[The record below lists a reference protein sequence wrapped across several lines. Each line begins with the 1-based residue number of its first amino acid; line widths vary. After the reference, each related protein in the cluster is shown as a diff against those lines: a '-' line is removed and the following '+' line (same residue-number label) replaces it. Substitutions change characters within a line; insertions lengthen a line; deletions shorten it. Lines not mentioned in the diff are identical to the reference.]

1 MNLDQVMLVRKT
13 DQQKTDIFTMKQLML
28 LALLSIAG
36 ALHAQSL
43 VTGTVT
49 SNASG
54 LPLEGVT
61 ISVNQTGAIT
71 GKNGHYSIH
80 LPKKGTYT
88 LTASFIGFKTFTT
101 TVNARNNTQLEDI
114 SLEETSLFVKPV
126 EISSLRAGK
135 NSPFVNTTLSA
146 ADIKKENLGQDLP
159 ILLDQQPGIVTNS
172 DAGTGIGYTGMR
184 VRGSDIT
191 RINVTVNG
199 IPVNDAESQGTFF
212 VNMPDFASNVSSIQ
226 LQRGVGTSTNGAGAF
241 GATLNL
247 STNEFNEKAYG
258 EISNSYGSFN
268 SWKHTVKAGSGL
280 INDHF
285 TIDARLSKIT
295 SDGYIDRA
303 TSDLRSFYTSA
314 AYISKKT
321 AIRLNVFSG
330 KEKTYQAWNGVPEA
344 LLESDRTYNSAGT
357 DKPGTP
363 YDNETDNY
371 QQDHYQLFLNQEINP
386 HLNFNVAFHLTR
398 GRGYYEQY
406 KAAQPYSKYGLEPP
420 VINGDTVHF
429 TDLVRQLWLD
439 NYFYGS
445 VFSVNRS
452 GEKFNW
458 SIGGGWNRYTGDHY
472 GKIIWAETGID
483 KDYKYYNYPAAKND
497 LNVYWKG
504 EYKLTAALSLF
515 ADMQYRNIMYNMDGF
530 EAAPA
535 YIAHVNYNFFNPK
548 AGVSYSIN
556 AASRVFASIAI
567 ANKEPNRSDFENNYG
582 AAAPKPEVLRDVE
595 AGYSWSNSIAAIQ
608 ANVYYM
614 NYKNQ
619 LVQTGMLTD
628 VGAYVR
634 TNIPKSYRMGIEVN
648 GNVKLGSIFSIA
660 ANAALSRNKVLD
672 YHAVTYDSNYV
683 AHTQLFNKTD
693 ISFSPSFV
701 GGLTLAIQPVKNL
714 NVDILGKYVS
724 RQYMDN
730 TSSRNGSLDPYF
742 VSNLRISY
750 AVPQTLFRELGLQ
763 FMLNN
768 ILNTKYEPNG
778 STYSSY
784 DLKSNSVAYDNYY
797 YPMAGINFF
806 AGVTVGF

>member
-1 MNLDQVMLVRKT
+1 
-13 DQQKTDIFTMKQLML
+13 MKQLML
-28 LALLSIAG
+28 LVLLAIAG
-36 ALHAQSL
+36 TLHAQSL

-49 SNASG
+49 NKTSG
-54 LPLEGVT
+54 QPLEGVT
-61 ISVNQTGAIT
+61 ISINQTGAVT
-71 GKNGHYSIH
+71 DNKGHYNIH
-80 LPKKGTYT
+80 LPKKGSYT
-88 LTASFIGFKTFTT
+88 LTASFIGFKSFST
-101 TVNARNNTQLEDI
+101 TVNAHNNTQQEDI
-114 SLEETSLFVKPV
+114 ALEVSPLFVKPV

-146 ADIKKENLGQDLP
+146 ADIKKENMGQDLP
-159 ILLDQQPGIVTNS
+159 ILLNQQPGVVTSS

-184 VRGSDIT
+184 VRGSDLT

-212 VNMPDFASNVSSIQ
+212 VNMPDVASSVSSIQ
-226 LQRGVGTSTNGAGAF
+226 LQRGVGTSTNGGSAF

-285 TIDARLSKIT
+285 TIDARLSKIS

-314 AYISKKT
+314 AYISNKT
-321 AIRLNVFSG
+321 AIRLNIFSG
-330 KEKTYQAWNGVPEA
+330 KEKTYQAWNGVPQA
-344 LLESDRTYNSAGT
+344 LLETNRTYNSAGT
-357 DKPGTP
+357 AKPGTP

-371 QQDHYQLFLNQEINP
+371 QQDHYQLFLNQEVNP

-406 KAAQPYSKYGLEPP
+406 KAKQAFTEYGIKEP
-420 VINGDTVHF
+420 VNNGDTLHI

-445 VFSVNRS
+445 VFSVNRT

-458 SIGGGWNRYTGDHY
+458 SLGGGWNRYTGDHY
-472 GKIIWAETGID
+472 GKIIWAQTGID

-497 LNVYWKG
+497 FNVYWKG
-504 EYKLTAALSLF
+504 EYKITAALSIF
-515 ADMQYRNIMYNMDGF
+515 ADMQYRNIMYYMDGF
-530 EAAPA
+530 EAAPV

-548 AGVSYSIN
+548 AGVSYNIN
-556 AASRVFASIAI
+556 ATNRVFASIAI
-567 ANKEPNRSDFENNYG
+567 AHKEPNRSDFESNYG
-582 AAAPKPEVLRDVE
+582 VAVPKPEVLRDVE
-595 AGYSWSNSIAAIQ
+595 AGYSWNNNIAAIQ

-614 NYKNQ
+614 SYRNQ

-634 TNIPKSYRMGIEVN
+634 TNIPRSYRMGIEVN
-648 GNVKLGSIFSIA
+648 GNVKLGNIVSIA
-660 ANAALSRNKVLD
+660 ANAALSQNKVLD
-672 YHAVTYDSNYV
+672 YHAIAYDSAGATHIQV
-683 AHTQLFNKTD
+683 FNKTD

-701 GGLTLAIQPVKNL
+701 GGLTLSVKPVKNL
-714 NVDILGKYVS
+714 NIDLLGKYVS

-730 TSSRNGSLDPYF
+730 TSNKDGSLDPYF
-742 VSNLRISY
+742 VSNLRIHY
-750 AVPQTLFRELGLQ
+750 VVPQPLFRELGVQ

-768 ILNTKYEPNG
+768 IFDTKYEPNG

-784 DLKSNSVAYDNYY
+784 DLKTNRVAYDNYY

-806 AGVTVGF
+806 AGVTIGF

>member
-1 MNLDQVMLVRKT
+1 
-13 DQQKTDIFTMKQLML
+13 MKQLML
-28 LALLSIAG
+28 LVLLSIAG
-36 ALHAQSL
+36 TLHAQSL

-49 SNASG
+49 NKANG

-61 ISVNQTGAIT
+61 ISINQTGAVT
-71 GKNGHYSIH
+71 NSRGHYSIH
-80 LPKKGTYT
+80 LPKKGAYT

-101 TVNARNNTQLEDI
+101 TVNAHNNTQLEDI
-114 SLEETSLFVKPV
+114 LLEETGLFVKPV

-146 ADIKKENLGQDLP
+146 ADIRKENLGQDLP
-159 ILLDQQPGIVTNS
+159 ILLDQQPGVVTNS

-199 IPVNDAESQGTFF
+199 IPINDAESQGTFF

-280 INDHF
+280 INNHF
-285 TIDARLSKIT
+285 TIDARLSKVS

-321 AIRLNVFSG
+321 AVRLNIFSG
-330 KEKTYQAWNGVPEA
+330 KEKTYQAWNGVPQA
-344 LLESDRTYNSAGT
+344 LLESDRTFNSAGT

-371 QQDHYQLFLNQEINP
+371 QQDHYQLFLNQEINT

-406 KAAQPYSKYGLEPP
+406 KAEQPYSKYGLEEPI
-420 VINGDTVHF
+420 INGDTVHT

-439 NYFYGS
+439 NYFYGA

-472 GKIIWAETGID
+472 GKIIWAGAGID
-483 KDYKYYNYPAAKND
+483 KDHEYYNYPAAKND
-497 LNVYWKG
+497 LNIYWKG
-504 EYKLTAALSLF
+504 EYKLTEALSLF

-548 AGVSYSIN
+548 AGVSYNIN
-556 AASRVFASIAI
+556 TTNRVFASIAI
-567 ANKEPNRSDFENNYG
+567 ANKEPNRGDFENNYG
-582 AAAPKPEVLRDVE
+582 VATPKPEVLRDVE
-595 AGYSWSNSIAAIQ
+595 AGYSWNNNIAAIQ

-614 NYKNQ
+614 SYKNQ

-628 VGAYVR
+628 VGAYMR

-648 GNVKLGSIFSIA
+648 GNVKLGNIVSIA
-660 ANAALSRNKVLD
+660 ANAALSQNKVLD

-683 AHTQLFNKTD
+683 AHTQIFNKTD

-701 GGLTLAIQPVKNL
+701 GGVTLTVKPVKNL
-714 NVDILGKYVS
+714 DIDLLGKYVS

-730 TSSRNGSLDPYF
+730 TSSKTGSLDPYF
-742 VSNLRISY
+742 VSNLRINY
-750 AVPQTLFRELGLQ
+750 VVPQTLFRELGLQ

-768 ILNTKYEPNG
+768 IFDARYEPNG
-778 STYSSY
+778 STYSSF
-784 DLKSNSVAYDNYY
+784 DLKSNRVAYDNYY

>member
-1 MNLDQVMLVRKT
+1 
-13 DQQKTDIFTMKQLML
+13 MKQLML
-28 LALLSIAG
+28 LVLLSIAG

-49 SNASG
+49 SKASG
-54 LPLEGVT
+54 QPLEGVT
-61 ISVNQTGAIT
+61 ISVNQTGAVT
-71 GKNGHYSIH
+71 DSRGHYSIH
-80 LPKKGTYT
+80 LPKKGNYP
-88 LTASFIGFKTFTT
+88 LTASYIGFKTFTT
-101 TVNARNNTQLEDI
+101 TITANNTTQLTDI
-114 SLEETSLFVKPV
+114 ALETTALFVKPV

-135 NSPFVNTTLSA
+135 NSPFVNTTLTA
-146 ADIKKENLGQDLP
+146 ADIKKQNLGQDLP
-159 ILLDQQPGIVTNS
+159 ILLDQQPGVVTNS

-212 VNMPDFASNVSSIQ
+212 VNMPDFASSVSSVQ
-226 LQRGVGTSTNGAGAF
+226 LQRGVGTSTNGAAAF

-285 TIDARLSKIT
+285 TIDARLSKIS

-314 AYISKKT
+314 AYVSAKT

-330 KEKTYQAWNGVPEA
+330 KEKTYQAWNGVPQA
-344 LLESDRTYNSAGT
+344 LLETDRTYNSAGT

-371 QQDHYQLFLNQEINP
+371 QQDHYQLFLNQEVNS

-406 KAAQPYSKYGLEPP
+406 KAQQAFSEYGLTGP
-420 VINGDTVHF
+420 VINGKQVDT

-445 VFSVNRS
+445 VFSVNRT
-452 GEKFNW
+452 GNKFNW
-458 SIGGGWNRYTGDHY
+458 SLGGGWNRYTGDHY
-472 GKIIWAETGID
+472 GKIIWAQTGID
-483 KDYKYYNYPAAKND
+483 KDHEYYRYPAAKND
-497 LNVYWKG
+497 FNVYWKG
-504 EYKLTAALSLF
+504 EYKLTSALSIF

-535 YIAHVNYNFFNPK
+535 YMAHVNYNFFNPK
-548 AGVSYSIN
+548 AGISYNIN
-556 AASRVFASIAI
+556 PTNRVFASVAI
-567 ANKEPNRSDFENNYG
+567 AHKEPNRVDFENNFG
-582 AAAPKPEVLRDVE
+582 AATPKPEVLRDVE
-595 AGYSWSNSIAAIQ
+595 AGYSWNNNIAAIQ

-619 LVQTGMLTD
+619 LVQTGMLND
-628 VGAYVR
+628 VGAYIR

-648 GNVKLGSIFSIA
+648 GNVKLGSLVSVA
-660 ANAALSRNKVLD
+660 ANAALSQNKVLD
-672 YHAVTYDSNYV
+672 YHAITYDAGYTP
-683 AHTQLFNKTD
+683 HTQVFNKTD

-701 GGLTLAIQPVKNL
+701 GGLTLTVKPVKDL
-714 NVDILGKYVS
+714 NIDVLGKYVS

-730 TSSRNGSLDPYF
+730 TSNVAGSLDAYF
-742 VSNLRISY
+742 VNNLRINY
-750 AVPQTLFRELGLQ
+750 VVPQPLFRELGLQ

-768 ILNTKYEPNG
+768 IFNVKYEPNG

-784 DLKSNSVAYDNYY
+784 DQASNRVVYDNYY

-806 AGVTVGF
+806 AGVTIGF

>member
-1 MNLDQVMLVRKT
+1 MNLDQVMLVRNDENRKQT
-13 DQQKTDIFTMKQLML
+13 YTYMKQLML

-49 SNASG
+49 SKTNG
-54 LPLEGVT
+54 QPLEGVT
-61 ISVNQTGAIT
+61 ISINQTGTLTNSKGQFDIR
-71 GKNGHYSIH
+71 
-80 LPKKGTYT
+80 LPKKGSYT
-88 LTASFIGFKTFTT
+88 LTASYLGFKAFSTSIQ
-101 TVNARNNTQLEDI
+101 AHNNTLLQDI
-114 SLEETSLFVKPV
+114 SLEETGLLVKPV

-135 NSPFVNTTLSA
+135 NAPFVNTTISA
-146 ADIKKENLGQDLP
+146 ADIKKQNLGQDLP
-159 ILLDQQPGIVTNS
+159 ILLDQQPGVVTNS

-212 VNMPDFASNVSSIQ
+212 VNMPDFASSVSSIQ

-285 TIDARLSKIT
+285 TIDARLSKIS

-303 TSDLRSFYTSA
+303 SSDLRSFYTSA

-330 KEKTYQAWNGVPEA
+330 KEKTYQAWYGVPKA
-344 LLESDRTYNSAGT
+344 LLATDRTYNMAGT
-357 DKPGTP
+357 DKPGSP
-363 YDNETDNY
+363 YDNQTDNY
-371 QQDHYQLFLNQEINP
+371 QQDHYQLFLNQEIKSN
-386 HLNFNVAFHLTR
+386 LNFNVAFHLTR
-398 GRGYYEQY
+398 GRGYYENY
-406 KAAQPYSKYGLEPP
+406 NGHKSLADYGIPI
-420 VINGDTVHF
+420 VNINGAKKDSA
-429 TDLVRQLWLD
+429 DLINQLWLD

-445 VFSVNRS
+445 VFSVNRT

-458 SIGGGWNRYTGDHY
+458 SLGGGWNRYTGDHF
-472 GKIIWAETGID
+472 GKVIWADTQFD
-483 KDYKYYNYPAAKND
+483 KDHEYYRYPAAKND
-497 LNVYWKG
+497 FNVYWKG
-504 EYKLTAALSLF
+504 EYKFTSALSLF
-515 ADMQYRNIMYNMDGF
+515 VDMQYRNIMYNMDGF

-548 AGVSYSIN
+548 AGISYAIN
-556 AASRVFASIAI
+556 PTNRVFASIAI
-567 ANKEPNRSDFENNYG
+567 ANKEPNRGDFENNYG
-582 AAAPKPEVLRDVE
+582 VATPKPEVLRDVE
-595 AGYSWSNSIAAIQ
+595 AGYSWNNNIAAVQ

-628 VGAYVR
+628 VGAYMR
-634 TNIPKSYRMGIEVN
+634 TNIPKSYRIGVEVN
-648 GNVKLGSIFSIA
+648 GTVKLASIVTLA
-660 ANAALSRNKVLD
+660 ANAALSQNKVLD
-672 YHAVTYDSNYV
+672 YHAVTYDSLG
-683 AHTQLFNKTD
+683 ATHTQVFNKTN

-701 GGLTLAIQPVKNL
+701 GGLTLSAKPVKNL
-714 NVDILGKYVS
+714 KVDILGKYVS
-724 RQYMDN
+724 SQYMDN
-730 TSSRNGSLDPYF
+730 TSNIDGSLDPYF
-742 VSNLRISY
+742 VSNLRINY
-750 AVPQTLFRELGLQ
+750 VVPQQLFRELGLQ

-768 ILNTKYEPNG
+768 IFNTKYEPNG

-784 DLKSNSVAYDNYY
+784 DLKGNRVAYDSYY